1 MAAKRKSALK
11 SISPS
16 GTPTL
21 RDDLKRGLAPIAT
34 ALTEELAALLAA
46 VLDDGRKQT
55 LDRLSQALSDA
66 VPEFLQQAF
75 EQEMLAGG
83 ESAFERRA
91 SLVAALRASE
101 APLHRTF
108 TRQTRATDKD
118 GSIDRLSAESVA
130 KLLSVST
137 ATGHVRELA
146 KARELGE
153 VDADSQWGGERAER
167 TAGLARYEELRP
179 HTTRD
184 ALELPGLTRH
194 TTPHSDR

>member
-11 SISPS
+11 RINPS

-34 ALTEELAALLAA
+34 ASTEELAALLAA

-75 EQEMLAGG
+75 ERELLAGG
-83 ESAFERRA
+83 ESASERRA
-91 SLVAALRASE
+91 SRVAALRASE

-108 TRQTRATDKD
+108 TRQTRA
-118 GSIDRLSAESVA
+118 
-130 KLLSVST
+130 
-137 ATGHVRELA
+137 AT
-146 KARELGE
+146 
-153 VDADSQWGGERAER
+153 
-167 TAGLARYEELRP
+167 
-179 HTTRD
+179 
-184 ALELPGLTRH
+184 